1 MRLKTFQNFLLEK
14 FGVSESSLMFS
25 NTIFR
30 RVRSKFVDIF
40 YSGENV
46 LQTIETID
54 YRILNPLIYNKELWS
69 DFPVIQFE
77 IQIDFNKLSKK
88 DFDKKYPPSTS
99 DKNLEIK
106 TGGFA
111 SYFGNKNWSGYSRI
125 LEPVKQVSDD
135 SVIIYLGISIDIGPD
150 FDYKNR
156 TYKNILED
164 DINSTVYHE
173 LHHCYEHYVRV
184 KRKSKIIRPES
195 RSFNSTLSWA
205 ENIWKFPKNIW
216 KFWTNFAYFLYF
228 SEFHETRANIQEIYY
243 FIKKYPKKE
252 LSEFRIYKKADE
264 MEKFNAEK
272 YYEELLSKISDHE
285 PYKGIE
291 SDVADRIKDMWVKTY
306 KRECDNQ
313 KTQPV
318 ISFET
323 LNKMNC
329 LEFLKYWQKR
339 INSQGKTIKRKA
351 NNIKASL

>member
-30 RVRSKFVDIF
+30 RVRSKFVDFF
-40 YSGENV
+40 YSGEDS

-69 DFPVIQFE
+69 EFPVIQFE

-173 LHHCYEHYVRV
+173 LHHCYEHYV
-184 KRKSKIIRPES
+184 
-195 RSFNSTLSWA
+195 L
-205 ENIWKFPKNIW
+205 
-216 KFWTNFAYFLYF
+216 
-228 SEFHETRANIQEIYY
+228 
-243 FIKKYPKKE
+243 
-252 LSEFRIYKKADE
+252 
-264 MEKFNAEK
+264 
-272 YYEELLSKISDHE
+272 
-285 PYKGIE
+285 
-291 SDVADRIKDMWVKTY
+291 
-306 KRECDNQ
+306 
-313 KTQPV
+313 
-318 ISFET
+318 
-323 LNKMNC
+323 
-329 LEFLKYWQKR
+329 
-339 INSQGKTIKRKA
+339 
-351 NNIKASL
+351 